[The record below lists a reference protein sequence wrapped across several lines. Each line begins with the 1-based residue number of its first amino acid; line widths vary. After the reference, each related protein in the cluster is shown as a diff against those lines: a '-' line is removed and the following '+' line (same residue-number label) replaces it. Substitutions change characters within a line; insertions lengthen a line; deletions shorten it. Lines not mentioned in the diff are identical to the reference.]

1 MTSVIFRITSNNCSP
16 CFSSENFILTFKVKD
31 IYVTCVQMH
40 ICWYV
45 YIIVCACLH
54 VHTQLYIYIY
64 VYSCVYV
71 CVCEYIHACKHMC
84 IYLHIFRF
92 TPLTYEGIDILCQP
106 WPPYFWSTIHI
117 LENKCSSIKR
127 NQKDKKSWWSQ
138 YSVPKNNQLHT
149 RKLQICGN
157 LPV

>member
-1 MTSVIFRITSNNCSP
+1 M
-16 CFSSENFILTFKVKD
+16 
-31 IYVTCVQMH
+31 CVSMCIH
-40 ICWYV
+40 S
-45 YIIVCACLH
+45 
-54 VHTQLYIYIY
+54 YIYIY

-157 LPV
+157 LPVWLLQARKRYRCKSKSMYNIRSTPLRLKWVLSNTLKCKK